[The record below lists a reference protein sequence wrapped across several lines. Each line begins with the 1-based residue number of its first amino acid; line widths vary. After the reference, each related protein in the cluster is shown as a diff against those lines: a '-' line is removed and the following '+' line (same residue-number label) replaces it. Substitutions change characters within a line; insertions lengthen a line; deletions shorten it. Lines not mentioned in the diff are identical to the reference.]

1 MNVKR
6 IAIAGAAALTLAA
19 GGTTA
24 DATITVGPVDS
35 SGVIHGCYTSQALNG
50 SHVFVL
56 QDAGTNCPKGTT
68 AISWNQ
74 EGPAGP
80 AGATGPAGNTGPAG
94 PQGPAGPGSSG
105 PKARGPA
112 GGAMFGSDLY
122 YISFLGNP
130 SETTPWM
137 LQFGGHHLALN
148 ITIAGSNGALTPSLT
163 GAQPAQFQAPTI
175 LIAVSHEKLIVLRDY
190 TKNRSAILS
199 ALDHHLAAYPWRLQT
214 GVSVIEQLA
223 LSLGALEQVAQA
235 TAGHPGHKNLIWIGH
250 GFPGINL
257 SSPGIDSNSAHG
269 ITTGFSRR

>member
-94 PQGPAGPGSSG
+94 PQGPAGQTG
-105 PKARGPA
+105 ATGPA
-112 GGAMFGSDLY
+112 GPQGSTGPAGPAGADGNTVLNGNGPPTGS
-122 YISFLGNP
+122 SF
-130 SETTPWM
+130 
-137 LQFGGHHLALN
+137 
-148 ITIAGSNGALTPSLT
+148 
-163 GAQPAQFQAPTI
+163 
-175 LIAVSHEKLIVLRDY
+175 
-190 TKNRSAILS
+190 
-199 ALDHHLAAYPWRLQT
+199 
-214 GVSVIEQLA
+214 
-223 LSLGALEQVAQA
+223 
-235 TAGHPGHKNLIWIGH
+235 
-250 GFPGINL
+250 
-257 SSPGIDSNSAHG
+257 
-269 ITTGFSRR
+269 